1 MLCSARPRKAPSAW
15 GDVEDFEGD
24 WRRIRRGAVVGRTV
38 SELFQSA
45 AGRRLC
51 RISAHALAERIR
63 RSRTGRL
70 ESRQPAAANNGL
82 RKAASN

>member
-51 RISAHALAERIR
+51 RIRVAPAPWRSGSVAHEQGVSKAGNPRL
-63 RSRTGRL
+63 RTTG
-70 ESRQPAAANNGL
+70 
-82 RKAASN
+82 